1 MENVYAI
8 ARQHLVARDCLSRR
22 RTYSRWF
29 ADWRLKTTIINS
41 KGRGIPEFL
50 KTPFLRRFRT
60 CLIFR
65 NRDVLA
71 SKLIKE
77 LHLENRFEVSYAHFE
92 QFKQTDIPNMPQFLY
107 QKTELRKNKLLI
119 AIRYRNYAVCF
130 DVSPTWCDDS
140 K

>member
-1 MENVYAI
+1 M
-8 ARQHLVARDCLSRR
+8 
-22 RTYSRWF
+22 
-29 ADWRLKTTIINS
+29 KTTIINS
-41 KGRGIPEFL
+41 KGKVPEFL
-50 KTPFLRRFRT
+50 NTPFLRRFRT

-77 LHLENRFEVSYAHFE
+77 SHLENRFEVSYAHFE

-107 QKTELRKNKLLI
+107 QKTELRKKKLFI